1 MKNVNENV
9 DVVSDVDLIE
19 FEKMLS
25 CIDSSEKSLRRL
37 EKELFSIVLKCSN
50 EFISRNKLTLIAKVF
65 DKLESNELTKK
76 AYSSKFLKSFEIL
89 VGGFVRTDK
98 GDYLYSKNMTTI
110 LYLKKEKV
118 FTQRID
124 LDNEYIKSRLSLCK
138 ELINNN
144 TFTSLRDLYSLKNE
158 SKAVDYSNNFLK
170 SLITLEKNQSKL
182 KGKNKQ
188 SLIEL
193 INIARNL
200 KLLPEKEEVGLLD
213 SGQSNFQGKAIKKVA

>member
-1 MKNVNENV
+1 MKDVNVKENV
-9 DVVSDVDLIE
+9 DVARELEE

-25 CIDSSEKSLRRL
+25 CIDSSEKALRKL
-37 EKELFSIVLKCSN
+37 EVELFSIVIKCAN
-50 EFISRNKLTLIAKVF
+50 ELIHRGQLTLIGKVF
-65 DKLESNELTKK
+65 ERLDSNELTKK
-76 AYSSKFLKSFEIL
+76 SYCNKFLKSFEIL
-89 VGGFVRTDK
+89 VGGFTKDDK
-98 GDYLYSKNMTTI
+98 GNFYFSKEKTTTVF
-110 LYLKKEKV
+110 LKKEKV
-118 FTQRID
+118 FLKRID
-124 LDNEYIKSRLSLCK
+124 LDEKVIKERLELCK
-138 ELINNN
+138 ELISFGKFS
-144 TFTSLRDLYSLKNE
+144 TFKELYSLKSENKE
-158 SKAVDYSNNFLK
+158 TDYSNNFLK